1 MERFRRWCRNHLEPG
16 AIPGPTLARLELEPK
31 RELYVALAPRWSAGN
46 PAEVGILPIAVWNAE
61 LRRIREVKRL
71 GAELKLPV
79 LGEPE
84 VFEERE
90 VQAACRRRIVA

>member
-1 MERFRRWCRNHLEPG
+1 MEPG

-46 PAEVGILPIAVWNAE
+46 PAEVGILPIAVRDAE
-61 LRRIREVKRL
+61 LRRIREVERL

-79 LGEPE
+79 FGEAE
-84 VFEERE
+84 VLE
-90 VQAACRRRIVA
+90 Q